1 MHAEIKKPLKIDDE
15 QIEEILDIRYGDS
28 RVIPLFNE
36 LEHVASRPND
46 QVDHIWARAILSSK
60 KAIKKLYP
68 SITDD
73 EIEKYKSQLN
83 RLANLQLLDIVV
95 NNEKS
100 DTPFDEW
107 MYATYPDS
115 LALSTYRQTHFIP
128 VEETYDFALFMKFIE
143 NRETLLKQKIREAF
157 PSDFEQLVA
166 RYVLQD
172 KLS

>member
-1 MHAEIKKPLKIDDE
+1 MHAEIKKPLKIEDE

-28 RVIPLFNE
+28 RIIPLFNE

-68 SITDD
+68 SITED
-73 EIEKYKSQLN
+73 EIERYKSQLN

-107 MYATYPDS
+107 MSAAYPDPQV
-115 LALSTYRQTHFIP
+115 LNTYRLTHFIP
-128 VEETYDFALFMKFIE
+128 VEDTYNFASFMEFIE
-143 NRETLLKQKIREAF
+143 SRETLLKQKIQEAF
-157 PSDFEQLVA
+157 PSDFSQLVA